1 MTIEEYNNWWFIY
14 YSEMGVQG
22 FPDPRDY
29 DEDYY
34 DYYRERQEE
43 LFNEQFNNYFENQFD
58 F

>member
-1 MTIEEYNNWWFIY
+1 MEMTIEEYNNWWFIY

-43 LFNEQFNNYFENQFD
+43 LFNEQFNNYFEN
-58 F
+58 

>member
-14 YSEMGVQG
+14 YSEMGVSG
-22 FPDPRDY
+22 FTDPRDY

-43 LFNEQFNNYFENQFD
+43 LFNEQFNNYFEN
-58 F
+58 